1 MRSILGSGWLQQL
14 TFLDRKR
21 GDMAILCQD
30 GFAHEQQWLAV
41 KAEWRKN
48 FNKLRQECNTI
59 VVRFTDLNIPVG
71 GSNSSDSWTEKGWF
85 GHFVSRR
92 LCPWTTMVSCQSQ
105 MKKLITNCIRNI
117 VFTFTN
123 LNIPVGGSN
132 SSNSWTEKG
141 RFGHFVSRRLCPWTT
156 MVSCQSQ
163 IKKLIANYIR
173 NMVVRFT
180 NLNIP
185 VGGSSSS
192 NSWTGK
198 GRFGHFVSR
207 TTMIKLSK
215 PNEEE
220 ILTNCIRNIVV
231 RLANLNIPVGGSNNS
246 NSWTGNSQFG
256 HFVSRRLCPC

>member
-1 MRSILGSGWLQQL
+1 
-14 TFLDRKR
+14 
-21 GDMAILCQD
+21 MAILCQD

-59 VVRFTDLNIPVG
+59 VVRFTNLNIPVG
-71 GSNSSDSWTEKGWF
+71 GSNSSDFWTEKGWF
-85 GHFVSRR
+85 GHFVSRW

-246 NSWTGNSQFG
+246 NSWTGNSWFG